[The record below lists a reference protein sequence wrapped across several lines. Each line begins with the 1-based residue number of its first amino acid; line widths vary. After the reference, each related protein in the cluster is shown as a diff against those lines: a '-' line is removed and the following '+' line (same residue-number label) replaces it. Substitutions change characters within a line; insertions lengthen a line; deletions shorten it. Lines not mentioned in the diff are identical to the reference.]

1 MLMVQVFEI
10 CPNCEGEGEVLI
22 VPEKDQ
28 GLRIWAGR
36 VLSSTSPSSVECL
49 TCHGTGK
56 RYTKNITL
64 TELKRYMG
72 IPEPPLGA
80 QI

>member
-10 CPNCEGEGEVLI
+10 CPKCEGEGEALI
-22 VPEKDQ
+22 PMPDTEGATAV
-28 GLRIWAGR
+28 GWVG
-36 VLSSTSPSSVECL
+36 CL

-64 TELKRYMG
+64 AELRRHME
-72 IPEPPLGA
+72 IPEPPRSVTK
-80 QI
+80 

>member
-10 CPNCEGEGEVLI
+10 CPNCHGEGRISIPVREEETVYFKGKT
-22 VPEKDQ
+22 KDQ
-28 GLRIWAGR
+28 RLSIW
-36 VLSSTSPSSVECL
+36 VECL
-49 TCHGTGK
+49 TCHGTG
-56 RYTKNITL
+56 RVNVQNLTL
-64 TELKRYMG
+64 LELRRHME